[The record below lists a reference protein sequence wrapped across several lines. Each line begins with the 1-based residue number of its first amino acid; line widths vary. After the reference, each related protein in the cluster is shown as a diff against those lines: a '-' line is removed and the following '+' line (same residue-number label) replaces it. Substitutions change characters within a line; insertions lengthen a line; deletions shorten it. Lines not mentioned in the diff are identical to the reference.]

1 MICRC
6 TFTSLGFAMLTEL
19 RFGILWLDKV
29 ECFCQKFMASSLLCS
44 CLSFLV
50 KRLLSFS
57 WHNRLFNCLLEGLV
71 ICGLSQLLV
80 LSVMLDGGDA
90 QENILLEVVVLD
102 FLPLASKVT
111 DSALSKL
118 NLVRCEFTVLT

>member
-1 MICRC
+1 
-6 TFTSLGFAMLTEL
+6 
-19 RFGILWLDKV
+19 
-29 ECFCQKFMASSLLCS
+29 LCS

-71 ICGLSQLLV
+71 ICGLSQLLI
-80 LSVMLDGGDA
+80 LSIMLNGGNA
-90 QENILLEVVVLD
+90 QENILLEVMVLD
-102 FLPLASKVT
+102 FLPLAGEVT
-111 DSALSKL
+111 DCALSKL